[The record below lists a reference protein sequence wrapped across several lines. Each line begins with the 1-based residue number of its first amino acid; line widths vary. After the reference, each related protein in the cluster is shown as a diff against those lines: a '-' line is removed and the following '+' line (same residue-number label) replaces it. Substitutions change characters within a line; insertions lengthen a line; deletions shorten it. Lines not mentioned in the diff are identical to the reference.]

1 MFLPAWWERIRKMRP
16 KLRAKIKSS
25 VGSGRETMFG
35 LTQLMQF
42 DWKLAV
48 GDLEL
53 TEEEFR
59 QLLEEKRKLIQI
71 RGNWIQLDPK
81 FMAQVEQIMKQV
93 HKKQGLSF
101 RDVLELHFAGDAG
114 GLLPAEDDPD
124 AMRYLDMEVELN
136 EQLRHMIDQ
145 LTQTSSDSDNR
156 AAA

>member
-1 MFLPAWWERIRKMRP
+1 MAGCGRGLLLRQTLTEEEAWRFLAEGSVRLVEAGTSVFLPAWWERIRKMRP

-71 RGNWIQLDPK
+71 RGNWIQLDPQ

-93 HKKQGLSF
+93 QKKQGP
-101 RDVLELHFAGDAG
+101 
-114 GLLPAEDDPD
+114 LLPRCAG
-124 AMRYLDMEVELN
+124 
-136 EQLRHMIDQ
+136 
-145 LTQTSSDSDNR
+145 
-156 AAA
+156 AALCGRCRRLAAG